1 MISGCIIV
9 EEVLQWIKVGKSKEL
24 SSLEPDY
31 LN

>member
-9 EEVLQWIKVGKSKEL
+9 EEVLQWIKVEKSKEL
-24 SSLEPDY
+24 TLLEPNY